1 MADKKTMGVMG
12 AIRQS
17 SVFVAK
23 SPQFNSGYLNNAE
36 SWITIYPDP

>member
-23 SPQFNSGYLNNAE
+23 SPQINSGYLNPSE
-36 SWITIYPDP
+36 PWITVHPGP